1 MTRRLVPALFLSL
14 LPAIAA
20 APAVA
25 QDRTPLAAR
34 VTACENSADPSAR
47 AAEFTG
53 SMPRASGATALAM
66 RFSLQERTSVRWRHV
81 EVPGW
86 DTWVRAASGAPGFV
100 YAKRIERLDA
110 PASYRAVV
118 TFRWTDAA
126 GHVVRRIV
134 RRTPVCRQPDVRPD
148 LDVARIDIAP
158 RTGSMPSRYV
168 VVVRNT
174 GPSDVRSPL
183 AVTLTIGG
191 VPQPEQSLPDLAADG
206 MGSLTFTAPACEPG
220 TRLTAEVDTPDG
232 IDEQDETDNRL
243 SRIC

>member
-1 MTRRLVPALFLSL
+1 MTRPLLPVLLLSL
-14 LPAIAA
+14 LPAAA
-20 APAVA
+20 TAPAGA

-34 VTACENSADPSAR
+34 VTACETSAEPSAR

-53 SMPRASGATALAM
+53 SMPRTSGSTALAM
-66 RFSLQERTSVRWRHV
+66 RFSLQERTADRWRHV
-81 EVPGW
+81 DVPGW
-86 DTWVRAASGAPGFV
+86 DTWERAASGAPGFV

-126 GHVVRRIV
+126 GRAVRRTL
-134 RRTPVCRQPDVRPD
+134 RRTPVCRQPDLRPD
-148 LDVARIDIAP
+148 LDVARIEIAP
-158 RTGSMPSRYV
+158 GAESMPSRYV

-206 MGSLTFTAPACEPG
+206 MGSLTFTAPACAPG

-232 IDEQDETDNRL
+232 IEEQDETDNRL
-243 SRIC
+243 TRIC